1 MNLRDNDFFKYFTN
15 QYSILFG
22 NNYEEEYN
30 ECLIIGNKMNIN
42 GIENSITYIL
52 STMISFFEDWNNLYK
67 TKDQFSKK
75 NLISILNDD
84 KFYGILE
91 LLVFTFRK
99 YSQLLSNYIVID
111 EIDIFD
117 NIKLLEEIFGIISIL
132 LNITFLILSL
142 IFIIYPIKSVD
153 GLISWLSNKILKI

>member
-1 MNLRDNDFFKYFTN
+1 M
-15 QYSILFG
+15 
-22 NNYEEEYN
+22 
-30 ECLIIGNKMNIN
+30 
-42 GIENSITYIL
+42 
-52 STMISFFEDWNNLYK
+52 
-67 TKDQFSKK
+67 
-75 NLISILNDD
+75 
-84 KFYGILE
+84 E

-99 YSQLLSNYIVID
+99 YSQILSNFIVID
-111 EIDIFD
+111 EIEIFD